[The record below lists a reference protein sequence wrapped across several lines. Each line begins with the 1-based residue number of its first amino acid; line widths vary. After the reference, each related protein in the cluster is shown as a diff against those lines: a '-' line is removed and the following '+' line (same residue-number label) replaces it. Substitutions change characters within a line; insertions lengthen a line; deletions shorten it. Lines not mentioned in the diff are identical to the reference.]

1 MEDSTST
8 IISQL
13 DTLTKKKRA
22 ALEELGR
29 IGIKEQRKKIALAY
43 APFYL
48 ACFRAEARRK
58 YVVYPPSVAGSMKA
72 TTKLKGM
79 LGMSKLGSLFQPRS
93 RALTNVLNQVIVL
106 ADRDPVFEKDLY
118 DAGMQ
123 ASILKS
129 AESRERILK
138 GITALRNEEWISV
151 SEVQALEA
159 RLKI

>member
-1 MEDSTST
+1 
-8 IISQL
+8 
-13 DTLTKKKRA
+13 
-22 ALEELGR
+22 
-29 IGIKEQRKKIALAY
+29 
-43 APFYL
+43 
-48 ACFRAEARRK
+48 
-58 YVVYPPSVAGSMKA
+58 
-72 TTKLKGM
+72 
-79 LGMSKLGSLFQPRS
+79 
-93 RALTNVLNQVIVL
+93 LTNVLNQVIVL